1 MGEEQIH
8 FFAFRNF
15 MELKEKLFDP
25 GFGVDS
31 SDAGPA
37 GTKARLYF

>member
-1 MGEEQIH
+1 
-8 FFAFRNF
+8 
-15 MELKEKLFDP
+15 MELKERLLDP

-31 SDAGPA
+31 LDAGPA